1 MSVDLALSRL
11 LAFPEDTSADEAI
24 RDAVRRAPRGV
35 REGVDAYFVSV
46 GDMDI
51 MARQQA
57 YVDVFDFDR
66 RASLHLTAHTH
77 GDRRD
82 RGTRLIELKA
92 RMREGGL
99 ELTSS
104 ELPDHLSVLLELRA
118 LSPEIGARTLSELRP
133 PIECVR
139 ARLHDSKSPYAHV
152 LDAVCSTMSRLTRD
166 ERAAAER
173 LAAEGPPPGETVGL
187 EPFAPP
193 EVMPQE
199 GVLR

>member
-1 MSVDLALSRL
+1 MSVDLALARL
-11 LAFPEDTSADEAI
+11 LVFPEDTSADDAV
-24 RDAVRRAPRGV
+24 RDAVRGGPRGV
-35 REGVDAYFVSV
+35 RAGVDAFFAAVDA
-46 GDMDI
+46 GDL

-57 YVDVFDFDR
+57 YVDSFDFDR

-82 RGTRLIELKA
+82 RGTRLIELKG
-92 RMREGGL
+92 RMRESGL
-99 ELTSS
+99 ELASS

-118 LSPEIGARTLSELRP
+118 LSPDVGTATLAELRP
-133 PIECVR
+133 SIECVR
-139 ARLHDSKSPYAHV
+139 ARLHQSKSPYAHV

-173 LAAEGPPPGETVGL
+173 LAAEGPPPGESVGL

-193 EVMPQE
+193 EIMPRE
-199 GVLR
+199 GALR